1 MAKGKA
7 ELHILTEFCPFAMGF
22 VIITPENRAIII
34 DGGTYTEAHNVKAH
48 VGDREIAAWILTHT
62 DGDHVG
68 CIKDLIVSKDPI
80 LDKVECFY
88 SNFHTPEFFRSL
100 GGEPHARF
108 VELYDAYIAEN
119 NKKYIAPVK
128 GDKFEIDGLQFEM
141 LFSKNEKYVKNYSN
155 EASLAFRVTGKKRN
169 VLFLGD
175 MGPYAGEEL
184 LADYSDYLK
193 SDIVQMAHHG
203 HVGVRKDVYEA
214 IDPNVCIWCAASWL
228 WQEHEGVRYLNG
240 EHSVTVTRQWMAEIG
255 NQRHIVTKDGD
266 AVIDI

>member
-22 VIITPENRAIII
+22 VIITPEDRAIII

-80 LDKVECFY
+80 LDRVECFY
-88 SNFHTPEFFRSL
+88 SNFHTPDFFRSL
-100 GGEPHARF
+100 GGEPHAKF
-108 VELYDAYIAEN
+108 VELYDAYLTEN
-119 NKKYIAPVK
+119 NKKHIQPVK
-128 GDKFEIDGLQFEM
+128 GDRFEIDGLDFEI

-155 EASLAFRVTGKKRN
+155 EASLAFRVTGKERN

-175 MGPYAGEEL
+175 MGPDAGEEL
-184 LADYSDYLK
+184 LATYGKCLK
-193 SDIVQMAHHG
+193 SDVVQMAHHG
-203 HVGVRKDVYEA
+203 HIGVNKDVYEA
-214 IDPNVCIWCAASWL
+214 IDPKVCIWCAASWL

-240 EHSVTVTRQWMAEIG
+240 GHSVTVTRRWMAEIG
-255 NQRHIVTKDGD
+255 KQEHIVTKDGD
-266 AVIDI
+266 TVIDI